1 VYLEY
6 ITSDKVNGRLT
17 PSKGLDLTA
26 QYIAK
31 NLSTWKLKPRG
42 EKGTFFQ
49 KLPLHQQRIDASRT
63 SAVIN
68 GRAFIYGGDFITPA
82 LAPGSASGPLVYVGH
97 GWVIPDKKI
106 NAYEGVGVRDKI
118 MVVAGG
124 GAPPEGMTPRDY
136 GRSQHPYKYAQRNNA
151 KGVILLP
158 HFRTLSEWETHKQR
172 TLVRGNISFAG
183 DRRPVTPRGF
193 YEGAVLQLELGTP
206 CCKLPIPAIIV
217 GPSMIEPLLTSEKF
231 LGAQLMNGR
240 TGYGEIKAF
249 DLAPKKRVTF
259 SVAITDESASAN
271 NVIAVLEG
279 SDPVLKQEY
288 VVIGAHYDAVG
299 SEAGAGYAGADD
311 NASGTVA
318 VMAMAKAFAASERPK
333 RSVVFMWYS
342 GEERGLWGSR
352 YFVSHPSVPLEK
364 IVTYVN
370 LDMVG
375 RTKRADDKEG
385 VTGAD
390 EVYVLGPK
398 LTSTDLTDLVERV
411 NGSYLNLRLNYQ
423 HDDLNDRERLI
434 RRSDNYPFALK
445 GIPIIYY
452 FTGFHGDYH
461 SPSDTSEK
469 IDYRKIEKVAR
480 TAFVTT
486 WELANSSA
494 APRFDKPPL
503 K

>member
-1 VYLEY
+1 M
-6 ITSDKVNGRLT
+6 T

-26 QYIAK
+26 QYISK

-42 EKGTFFQ
+42 DKGTFFQ
-49 KLPLHQQRIDASRT
+49 KIPLKQERIDVSRT

-68 GRAFIYGGDFITPA
+68 GRSFIYGTDFIAPA

-106 NAYEGVGVRDKI
+106 NAYEGVDVRDKI
-118 MVVAGG
+118 MIVSGG
-124 GAPPEGMTPRDY
+124 GAPPGEMTARDY
-136 GRSQHPYKYAQRNNA
+136 ARSQHPYEYAQRNNA

-172 TLVRGNISFAG
+172 TLFRGNITFAG
-183 DRRPVTPRGF
+183 DRRPATPRAH
-193 YEGAVLQLELGTP
+193 YEGAVLRLELGTP
-206 CCKLPIPAIIV
+206 CCRLPIPKIIV
-217 GPSMIEPLLTSEKF
+217 GPSMIEPLLSGEKN
-231 LGAQLMNGR
+231 LGAQLLLGR

-249 DLAPKKRVTF
+249 DLDPKKRVTF

-271 NVIAVLEG
+271 NVVAILEG
-279 SDPVLKQEY
+279 SDPVLKHEY

-318 VMAMAKAFAASERPK
+318 VMAISKAFAASERPK
-333 RSVVFMWYS
+333 RSLVFMWYS

-352 YFVSHPSVPLEK
+352 FFVNNPTVPLDK

-375 RTKRADDKEG
+375 RSKTVDDKDG
-385 VTGAD
+385 VTGPD

-398 LTSTDLTDLVERV
+398 LTSTDLTELVERV
-411 NGSYLNLRLNYQ
+411 NRSYLNLRLNYQ
-423 HDDLNDRERLI
+423 HDDLKDPERLI
-434 RRSDNYPFALK
+434 RRSDNYPFAVK

-452 FTGFHGDYH
+452 FTGFHADYH
-461 SPSDTSEK
+461 NPTDTSEK

-480 TAFVTT
+480 TAFLTT
-486 WELANSSA
+486 WELANSSS
-494 APRFDKPPL
+494 APRFDKPSI